1 MMALGTTEQRNE
13 KTTNIDLMNSMEIVK
28 VINEEDHKIAD
39 AIEKA
44 LPQIAEAVDLI
55 VDKIRDGGRLIY
67 VGAGTSGR
75 LGVLDAAECIPTYSS
90 DRVVG
95 ILAGGPDAM
104 FIAKEGAE
112 DSEELARRQLDEIG
126 FNEKD
131 VICGIAASG
140 RTPFVI
146 GAFEYAHELGT
157 KAISVTNNAGSKV
170 AAAADIAIEAVV
182 GPEVVTGSTRMKSGT
197 ADKMILNMLS
207 TAAMIRLGK
216 VYSNFMVDL
225 RVSNIKLVD
234 RAERIVSM
242 IAEVPQETAA
252 KVLKECQDVK
262 VAIVMLKAGVDEG
275 KARELLSENEGIVG
289 KVFAALEIEA
299 FR

>member
-1 MMALGTTEQRNE
+1 MALGTTEQRNE
-13 KTTNIDLMNSMEIVK
+13 KTVNIDLMDSMEIVK

-44 LPQIAEAVDLI
+44 LPKIAEAVDLI
-55 VDKIRDGGRLIY
+55 VDKIRSGGRLVY

-112 DSEELARRQLDEIG
+112 DSEELARKQLDEIG
-126 FNEKD
+126 FNKKD
-131 VICGIAASG
+131 VVCGIAASG

-146 GAFEYAHELGT
+146 GAFKYAHELGT

-197 ADKMILNMLS
+197 ADKMILNMFS

-216 VYSNFMVDL
+216 VYSNWMVDL

-234 RAERIVSM
+234 RAERIVAQ
-242 IAEVPQETAA
+242 IAEVPQEKAA
-252 KVLKECQDVK
+252 EVLKECQDVK
-262 VAIVMLKAGVDEG
+262 VAIVMLKAGVDEE
-275 KARELLSENEGIVG
+275 KAKELLAQNEGIVG
-289 KVFAALEIEA
+289 KVFTVLGIPMV
-299 FR
+299 R